1 MVKALTRVTEIFSK
15 ISIHPLFWLVVGI
28 GVLTG
33 RFLEVIMLFT
43 IVFVHEMGHAIT
55 ANHFRWRIKKI
66 ELLPFGGVAEMDE
79 HGNRPLKEELLVI
92 LSGPLQHLWMMALAY
107 ILFFVGWIDQN
118 TYDLFLKH
126 NLMILIFNLLPIW
139 PLDGGKL
146 VFLGMSLKFPFS
158 LAHRYSLM
166 ISIGIVCLLILT
178 TLVIYPFHLNLWI
191 VVAFVIF
198 AHYIEWKQ
206 RKFAHIRFLLE
217 RYYGRSREIK
227 DLRPIVVNE
236 TDHLVD
242 VFAQFCR
249 GCKHQIIIKR
259 NEREQLTFDEN
270 ELLHAYFTENR
281 TNGTMREI
289 FG

>member
-1 MVKALTRVTEIFSK
+1 MTKITEIFSK

-33 RFLEVIMLFT
+33 RFLEIIILFT
-43 IVFVHEMGHAIT
+43 IVFVHEMGHAVV

-92 LSGPLQHLWMMALAY
+92 LSGPLQHIWMMGLAY
-107 ILFFVGWIDQN
+107 LLFSFKWIDQS
-118 TYDLFLKH
+118 TYDLFFKH

-146 VFLGMSLKFPFS
+146 VFLGMSLKYPFS
-158 LAHRYSLM
+158 VAHRYALFT
-166 ISIGIVCLLILT
+166 SICLVCLLALFTI
-178 TLVIYPFHLNLWI
+178 VVYPFHLNLWI
-191 VVAFVIF
+191 VLMFVIF
-198 AHYIEWKQ
+198 AHYVEWKQ

-217 RYYGRSREIK
+217 RYYGRSREINN
-227 DLRPIVVNE
+227 LRPIVAN
-236 TDHLVD
+236 DSDQIID

-249 GCKHQIIIKR
+249 GCKHQIILKM
-259 NEREQLTFDEN
+259 NDREQITLDEN
-270 ELLHAYFTENR
+270 ELLHAYFTEKR
-281 TNGTMREI
+281 VGATIREI
-289 FG
+289 FY

>member
-1 MVKALTRVTEIFSK
+1 MTEFDLKEILGK

-33 RFLEVIMLFT
+33 RFLEIIMLFT
-43 IVFVHEMGHAIT
+43 IVFVHEMGHA
-55 ANHFRWRIKKI
+55 ACAHHFRWRIKKI

-92 LSGPLQHLWMMALAY
+92 LSGPLQHIWLSGLAY
-107 ILFFVGWIDQN
+107 LLFFIGWIDQN
-118 TYDLFLKH
+118 TYDLFMKH
-126 NLMILIFNLLPIW
+126 NMMILVFNLLPIW

-158 LAHRYSLM
+158 QAHQYALFT
-166 ISIGIVCLLILT
+166 SIGFVGLLVLSTIL
-178 TLVIYPFHLNLWI
+178 VFPFHLNLWI
-191 VVAFVIF
+191 VLLFVIF
-198 AHYIEWKQ
+198 AHYVEWKQ

-227 DLRPIVVNE
+227 NLRPIVVN
-236 TDHLVD
+236 DSDQLID

-249 GCKHQIIIKR
+249 GCKHQIIIKMSD
-259 NEREQLTFDEN
+259 REQITFDEN
-270 ELLHAYFTENR
+270 ELLYAYFSEKR

-289 FG
+289 FC